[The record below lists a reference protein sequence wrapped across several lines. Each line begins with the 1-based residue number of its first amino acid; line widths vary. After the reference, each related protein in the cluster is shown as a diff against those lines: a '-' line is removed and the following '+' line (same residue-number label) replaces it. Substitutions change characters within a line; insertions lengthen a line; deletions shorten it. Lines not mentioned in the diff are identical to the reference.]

1 MDKNRNDYAFDEIQA
16 AESKDRCRIPVAGNY
31 ILSED
36 EIIAKRFEY
45 EFISVR
51 EIAEQLAPMRGT
63 TLKE

>member
-1 MDKNRNDYAFDEIQA
+1 MDKKRNDYAFDEIQA

-31 ILSED
+31 IISED

-51 EIAEQLAPMRGT
+51 EIAEQLAAMRGT
-63 TLKE
+63 ALKE